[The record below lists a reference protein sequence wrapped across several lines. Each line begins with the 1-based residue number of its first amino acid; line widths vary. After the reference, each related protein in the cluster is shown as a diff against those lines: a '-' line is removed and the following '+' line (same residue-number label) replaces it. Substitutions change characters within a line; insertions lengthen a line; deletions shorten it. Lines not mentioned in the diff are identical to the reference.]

1 MFLFLEMVLNFVSI
15 FKNGIYSVSIFR
27 NGINFVYIFTHNKLI
42 FITKYSNNFNFL
54 ISQKY

>member
-15 FKNGIYSVSIFR
+15 FTNRIYSVSIFR
-27 NGINFVYIFTHNKLI
+27 NRINSVSIFTHNKLI

-54 ISQKY
+54 ISKKY